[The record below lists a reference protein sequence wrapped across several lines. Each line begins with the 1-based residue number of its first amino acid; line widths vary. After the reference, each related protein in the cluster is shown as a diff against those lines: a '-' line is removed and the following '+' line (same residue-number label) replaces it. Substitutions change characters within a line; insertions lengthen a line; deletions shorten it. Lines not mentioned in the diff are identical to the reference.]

1 MYKMELNSIQLM
13 LEKTMD
19 PKRYEHTLG
28 VMYTAAALCM
38 QHNLDVKKGLLAGL
52 LHDCG
57 KVYKN
62 KEQYKMCKKYE
73 ISLNQVEEEN
83 HALIHAKLGAYLA
96 VKEYQVEGEDILSA
110 IKYHTTGKPNMTL
123 LEKILYIAD
132 YIEPHRELPKVE
144 ELRVLAFQDIDETM
158 YQLLKL
164 TLEHLTTTNKP
175 VDEMT
180 KETYLYYKEQRK

>member
-1 MYKMELNSIQLM
+1 MELNSIQLM